1 MNTSLFVGLC
11 CDAGLEVE
19 FSGTLAEIST
29 HDRIKV
35 ATIDERADSLYWVD
49 TYDISR
55 EQAAALS
62 ELVPKYALT
71 PIEGRE

>member
-11 CDAGLEVE
+11 YDAGLNVE
-19 FSGTLAEIST
+19 LNGTQAEIST

-49 TYDISR
+49 TYDMSR

-71 PIEGRE
+71 PIKERE